1 MSPCWDTE
9 ESSRFNAIGPLP
21 LPILSQIS
29 HSYHEV
35 PALLSALAPVSA
47 VLVYAHPPPPPTSD
61 LVLFSCYRYPSLG
74 LLFPAGS
81 GLPNAC
87 RVARGGLGPLLYLF
101 SLQGPAKIV
110 RCVQ

>member
-21 LPILSQIS
+21 LPILSHPS
-29 HSYHEV
+29 PYHEV

-47 VLVYAHPPPPPTSD
+47 VLVYAHPPPKPPTSD

-81 GLPNAC
+81 VYLMPVGLPEEDWDLCYICLCKALP
-87 RVARGGLGPLLYLF
+87 G
-101 SLQGPAKIV
+101 QW